1 MHHLTHLGF
10 IWLSSTLVFI
20 SLVSCKLTIPDEDCE
35 TCRLN
40 KEIEELK
47 SLLKNCEEEIKL
59 YKDSIVN
66 QKEVESSSALSY
78 LGSFFYGIS
87 PHSKRS
93 SPLHSTVNTFL
104 QNLNIDEKQ
113 NLNDI
118 NYVHEADVRY
128 ENISSEYKS
137 LKLK

>member
-1 MHHLTHLGF
+1 MLVRGYYIVSICISFVVLF
-10 IWLSSTLVFI
+10 IELAES
-20 SLVSCKLTIPDEDCE
+20 KLTVSEDDCE

-47 SLLKNCEEEIKL
+47 SLLRSCEDELKL
-59 YKDSIVN
+59 YKDSIAN

-78 LGSFFYGIS
+78 IGSFFYGITS
-87 PHSKRS
+87 PSKRS

-113 NLNDI
+113 SINEI
-118 NYVHEADVRY
+118 NYIHEADAR
-128 ENISSEYKS
+128 
-137 LKLK
+137 